1 VATLVAPSSKSGADI
16 WVIMAIADIIMD
28 GAGGEAI
35 ITVGGIT
42 TEFEKPEMGAASVG
56 GS

>member
-1 VATLVAPSSKSGADI
+1 MAD
-16 WVIMAIADIIMD
+16 ADIIMD

-42 TEFEKPEMGAASVG
+42 TEFEKPEMEAASVG
-56 GS
+56 VS